1 MPQRYSVQGYGVR
14 PRRGPAGRRT
24 TLTGVSRRLV
34 TLFAALVPAVLLLVL
49 ATSATVPLVSM
60 GPGPTYDTFGQA
72 EVEAEDG
79 RVEEVPVIEVSGR
92 EADETTG
99 SLRMTTV
106 AVRDRLT
113 LADAMR
119 FWLDPA
125 QVVVPRDQVFPPDRS
140 REEVRESNAA
150 EMVGSE
156 NSAEAA
162 AYRYLGIP
170 MQPRVE
176 GVDPS
181 GPAAGRLEPGDII
194 LSVDGA
200 RVADT
205 TEVVDEVSAH
215 RPGDEVQVEFL
226 RDGQAETTT
235 ATLASSGPDGDP
247 DQGRLGV
254 IVGDTPADGT
264 DVTISVAPDVGGPS
278 AGLILA
284 IAIVDR
290 LSPGEATGGADV
302 AGSGTIQP
310 DGTVGSIGGIRH
322 KIRAAH
328 EVGATEFLV
337 PAGNCAEAVQ
347 NPPDGIRLIEVS
359 TLTGA
364 LQALETAA
372 SGGEPPTCG

>member
-1 MPQRYSVQGYGVR
+1 M
-14 PRRGPAGRRT
+14 
-24 TLTGVSRRLV
+24 SRRLV

-49 ATSATVPLVSM
+49 ATSATVPLVAM
-60 GPGPTYDTFGQA
+60 GPGPTYDTLGQA
-72 EVEAEDG
+72 RVETEDG
-79 RVEEVPVIEVSGR
+79 GVEEVPVIEVRGR
-92 EADETTG
+92 EADETSG

-113 LADAMR
+113 MVDAMR

-125 QVVVPRDQVFPPDRS
+125 QVVVPRDQVFPPEVS
-140 REEVRESNAA
+140 REQVRQANEA

-156 NSAEAA
+156 NNAEAA

-181 GPAAGRLEPGDII
+181 GPAQGLLESGDVL
-194 LSVDGA
+194 LSVDGVP
-200 RVADT
+200 VADT
-205 TEVVDEVSAH
+205 TEVVEQVSAH
-215 RPGDEVQVEFL
+215 RPGEEVRVVFL
-226 RDGQAETTT
+226 RDGREETTT
-235 ATLASSGPDGDP
+235 ATLAGAGPDGDP
-247 DQGRLGV
+247 DQGRLGIV
-254 IVGDTPADGT
+254 VGDTPSDGT
-264 DVTISVAPDVGGPS
+264 DVSISVDPDVGGPS

-290 LSPGEATGGADV
+290 LSPGAATGGAEV
-302 AGSGTIQP
+302 AGSGTILP

-337 PAGNCAEAVQ
+337 PAANCGEAVQ
-347 NPPDGIRLIEVS
+347 DPPDGIRLIEVS
-359 TLTGA
+359 TLAGA
-364 LQALETAA
+364 LEALETAA

>member
-1 MPQRYSVQGYGVR
+1 M
-14 PRRGPAGRRT
+14 
-24 TLTGVSRRLV
+24 SRRLF

-49 ATSATVPLVSM
+49 ATSATVPLVAM
-60 GPGPTYDTFGQA
+60 GPGPTYDTLGQA
-72 EVEAEDG
+72 EVETENGAL
-79 RVEEVPVIEVSGR
+79 EEVPVIEVSGR
-92 EADETTG
+92 EPDVTTG

-113 LADAMR
+113 LVDAMR

-140 REEVRESNAA
+140 RDEVRESNAA

-170 MQPRVE
+170 MEARVE
-176 GVDPS
+176 GVDPA
-181 GPAAGRLEPGDII
+181 GPAAGHLEPGDVIV
-194 LSVDGA
+194 SVDG
-200 RVADT
+200 VPVPDT
-205 TEVVDEVSAH
+205 TEVVEQVSAH
-215 RPGDEVQVEFL
+215 RPGDQVEVAYR
-226 RDGQAETTT
+226 RDGGEVTTT
-235 ATLASSGPDGDP
+235 TVTLAAAGPDGDP
-247 DQGRLGV
+247 EQGRLG
-254 IVGDTPADGT
+254 ILVGDTPADGT

-302 AGSGTIQP
+302 AGSGTISP

-322 KIRAAH
+322 KIRAAQ

-337 PAGNCAEAVQ
+337 PAANCAEAVQ

-359 TLTGA
+359 TLAGA
-364 LQALETAA
+364 LEALETAA
-372 SGGEPPTCG
+372 AGGEPPTCG

>member
-1 MPQRYSVQGYGVR
+1 M
-14 PRRGPAGRRT
+14 
-24 TLTGVSRRLV
+24 SRRLF

-60 GPGPTYDTFGQA
+60 GPGPTYDTFGEA

-79 RVEEVPVIEVSGR
+79 GVEEVPVIEVSGR

-140 REEVRESNAA
+140 REEVRESNVA

-181 GPAAGRLEPGDII
+181 GPAAGLLEPGDII
-194 LSVDGA
+194 LAVDGV

-215 RPGDEVQVEFL
+215 RPGDEVRVEYL
-226 RDGQAETTT
+226 RDGQEATTT
-235 ATLASSGPDGDP
+235 ATLASSGPEGDP

-364 LQALETAA
+364 LEALETAA